1 MRSKYRILL
10 LLTWKPVIQVTR
22 QTVNRN
28 YGNAWKM
35 KLQAVIMSPSPQG
48 GQRSIDCQNL

>member
-1 MRSKYRILL
+1 MPDAQQVSNTI
-10 LLTWKPVIQVTR
+10 IQVTR